1 MFKNG
6 MMVFMVLLRI
16 ILLEIM
22 MFGAMNG
29 VLEIIISRNNIREF
43 FEFLSRQLA
52 IPIGNLNFF
61 RTIRR
66 TKRQFDTTDGS

>member
-22 MFGAMNG
+22 IFGAMNG
-29 VLEIIISRNNIREF
+29 VLEIIIFRNNIREF
-43 FEFLSRQLA
+43 FEFLSRQ
-52 IPIGNLNFF
+52 
-61 RTIRR
+61 
-66 TKRQFDTTDGS
+66 

>member
-29 VLEIIISRNNIREF
+29 VLEIIISRNDIREF
-43 FEFLSRQLA
+43 FEFLSRQ
-52 IPIGNLNFF
+52 
-61 RTIRR
+61 
-66 TKRQFDTTDGS
+66 